1 MTLFLWIGAIGV
13 VLLLLTLVLDDF
25 LDGILDGLGG
35 SEWFTGAALAGFLG
49 ALGFGGALV
58 HALTENLTLAWV
70 VGVAAGL
77 GLGAVVGWVTA
88 RMRHTDS
95 GLAPGA
101 RELVG
106 VTATVA
112 TPIPEGGYGTVRL
125 HHGGHL
131 TTMNARSEAPVA
143 AGETVWVVESLS
155 PGAVLVRPTHPTGDP
170 FSPTADR
177 PD

>member
-1 MTLFLWIGAIGV
+1 MTLFLWIGGIGV
-13 VLLLLTLVLDDF
+13 VLLVLTLVLDDF
-25 LDGILDGLGG
+25 LDGVLDGLGG

-58 HALTENLTLAWV
+58 WALTGNTTLAWI
-70 VGVAAGL
+70 VGVLAGL
-77 GLGAVVGWVTA
+77 GLGALVGWVTA
-88 RMRHTDS
+88 RMRNTDS

-112 TPIPEGGYGTVRL
+112 TPIPAGGYGTVRL

-131 TTMNARSEAPVA
+131 TTMNARSEEPVA
-143 AGETVWVVESLS
+143 AGQTVWVIESLS
-155 PGAVLVRPTHPTGDP
+155 PSAVLVRPTHPTNPADGP
-170 FSPTADR
+170 F
-177 PD
+177 PDA